1 MKKIVEPSAAGSA
14 GRAPGPAHPG
24 QDGLAELVLAPRY
37 GRTRLT
43 HQRIRPPL
51 SAHRALYPD
60 EALADMAYVYL
71 VNPTCGLLGND
82 RHRVSVT
89 VAEGGRAHITTQNAA
104 KVFTMPDG
112 KAGLRVELA
121 AAADAWLEYLP
132 DPVIP
137 YRGAELETDTEIT
150 VAPGGAV
157 LFAEALTPG
166 RSAMGESWQY
176 RRLACRLAV
185 RDPEGRRLYREAWD
199 IAPAGRGLFTPAVLG
214 EGARPRTLATAL
226 VITDRLPA
234 PRLAEMIQD
243 ALPRADGILAAATA
257 LPNNL
262 GAAVKAIAD
271 DTPLARSVL
280 SACWAAARRLLL
292 DAPPPTP
299 RKY

>member
-1 MKKIVEPSAAGSA
+1 MKQTVEPSAAGSA
-14 GRAPGPAHPG
+14 GGAPGPAHPG
-24 QDGLAELVLAPRY
+24 QDGLAELVLAPRH

-43 HQRIRPPL
+43 HQRVRPPL
-51 SAHRALYPD
+51 SVQRALYPD
-60 EALADMAYVYL
+60 EALADMAYIYL
-71 VNPTCGLLGND
+71 VNPTCGLLAND

-89 VAEGGRAHITTQNAA
+89 VSEGGRAHITTQNAA

-112 KAGLRVELA
+112 KASLRVELA
-121 AAADAWLEYLP
+121 AAAGAWLEYLP

-137 YRGAELETDTEIT
+137 YRGAELETHTEIT
-150 VAPGGAV
+150 AAPGAAV
-157 LFAEALTPG
+157 LFAETLAPG
-166 RSAMGESWQY
+166 RSAMGESWLY

-199 IAPAGRGLFTPAVLG
+199 MSPADRGLFTPAVLG

-234 PRLAEMIQD
+234 PRLAEMIQA
-243 ALPRADGILAAATA
+243 ALPRADGILAAASA

-262 GAAVKAIAD
+262 GAAVKVIAD
-271 DTPLARSVL
+271 DTPLAHSVL
-280 SACWAAARRLLL
+280 SACWAAARRRFL